1 MFAKH
6 KKTEKRLKDYTTQDS
21 KATLGSAW
29 ATYWDTGMSKGSWAD
44 ILTGLPPRMV
54 FSGAL
59 IALQFVIYDYCR
71 VQLHVSP
78 NELMEFLDV
87 MADVTR
93 DYVTKSCERERERS
107 LLTIK

>member
-1 MFAKH
+1 M
-6 KKTEKRLKDYTTQDS
+6 
-21 KATLGSAW
+21 
-29 ATYWDTGMSKGSWAD
+29 
-44 ILTGLPPRMV
+44 TGLPPRMV

-93 DYVTKSCERERERS
+93 DYVTKS
-107 LLTIK
+107 

>member
-1 MFAKH
+1 MENLNKISFCIIH
-6 KKTEKRLKDYTTQDS
+6 THTHTHTSQDS

-29 ATYWDTGMSKGSWAD
+29 ATYWDNGLSKGSWAD

-93 DYVTKSCERERERS
+93 DYVTKS
-107 LLTIK
+107 